1 MDKKM
6 ECLNIY
12 YLNFSKVY
20 EIFTMINNAILST
33 IQRESANGFMDRL
46 TI

>member
-1 MDKKM
+1 M
-6 ECLNIY
+6 EYFNTY

-20 EIFTMINNAILST
+20 EISMMINNAILST
-33 IQRESANGFMDRL
+33 IQRESANGYMDRL